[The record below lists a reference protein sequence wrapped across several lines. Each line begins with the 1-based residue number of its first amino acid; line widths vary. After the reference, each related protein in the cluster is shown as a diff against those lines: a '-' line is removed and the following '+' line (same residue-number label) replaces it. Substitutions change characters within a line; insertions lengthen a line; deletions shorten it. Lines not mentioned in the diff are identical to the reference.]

1 MEIFVGN
8 LPFDITEQ
16 QIKDK
21 FAECGEVSNVRM
33 LTDKITGRFR
43 GIAFVSFVNDD
54 DARNALDNLN
64 GVDLGGRPMRIEKD
78 KGIDHRFNG
87 FGGSF
92 APKKRGFNQ
101 RSQKR
106 NFSREDGQS
115 ENSDKPFK
123 KSFKGFKRSQ
133 GASKYAGKKG
143 KDFRFKREG
152 DFRKAPKREER
163 PRSRIFE

>member
-8 LPFDITEQ
+8 LPFEITEE

-33 LTDKITGRFR
+33 LTDKRTGRFR

-54 DARNALDNLN
+54 DARNALDNFN

-92 APKKRGFNQ
+92 APKKKFAKKEFSRKKDFTRKDFPKKKFSTHKKTFKKREDFNGFNAEEKQ
-101 RSQKR
+101 EKRS
-106 NFSREDGQS
+106 FF
-115 ENSDKPFK
+115 KPFK
-123 KSFKGFKRSQ
+123 NSFNKFK
-133 GASKYAGKKG
+133 K
-143 KDFRFKREG
+143 RFTKQ
-152 DFRKAPKREER
+152 K
-163 PRSRIFE
+163 

>member
-8 LPFDITEQ
+8 LPFDITEE

-33 LTDKITGRFR
+33 LTDKRTGRFR

-54 DARNALDNLN
+54 DARNALDNFN

-78 KGIDHRFNG
+78 RGIDHRFNG

-92 APKKRGFNQ
+92 APKKRFAKKEF
-101 RSQKR
+101 SQNKDFPKKR
-106 NFSREDGQS
+106 FSQTR
-115 ENSDKPFK
+115 KPFK
-123 KSFKGFKRSQ
+123 KNEDFNGFNPEEKQEKRSFFKPFKN
-133 GASKYAGKKG
+133 SFNNFKKRFTKYHT
-143 KDFRFKREG
+143 
-152 DFRKAPKREER
+152 
-163 PRSRIFE
+163 